1 MVQIYFK
8 NFPLD
13 LAALNAAKITHCLNN
28 DKRLIF
34 LHHLYET
41 QNEWIRGETIEDIN
55 KNLKKALD
63 NFGIKNID
71 FQQCINDEEI
81 EDLVLNERIEAS
93 KKYKIQSTPTIVI
106 NEKKFGKPLE
116 YKNLKKAIEKLI

>member
-1 MVQIYFK
+1 M
-8 NFPLD
+8 
-13 LAALNAAKITHCLNN
+13 LNI
-28 DKRLIF
+28 
-34 LHHLYET
+34 LHHLYEI
-41 QNEWIRGETIEDIN
+41 QNVWIKGNTIGNIN
-55 KNLKKALD
+55 ENLKKALD

-81 EDLVLNERIEAS
+81 EDFVLNERIAAS